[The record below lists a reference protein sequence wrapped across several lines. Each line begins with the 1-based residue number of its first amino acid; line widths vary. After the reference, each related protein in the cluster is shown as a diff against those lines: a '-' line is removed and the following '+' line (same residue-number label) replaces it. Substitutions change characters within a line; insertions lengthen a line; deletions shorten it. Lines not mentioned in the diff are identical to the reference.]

1 MIKSHEP
8 KVTCEFVRRQ
18 IEMKTVFV
26 FLFTAL
32 VAAAHGLERYVYF
45 FLYFSHCHLLNT
57 VSEHLLNDKNVGG
70 K

>member
-1 MIKSHEP
+1 
-8 KVTCEFVRRQ
+8 
-18 IEMKTVFV
+18 MKTVFV

-45 FLYFSHCHLLNT
+45 FLYFSNCNLLNT

-70 K
+70 FDFITTAWGQPQCT